1 MMTEILKDPALWALI
16 IFVIPLLLKFP
27 IAVALGGS
35 ALFVSWHWSLGHQMI
50 SYNFYAGIAK
60 FPLLAIPF
68 FILAGV
74 IMEKAGIAVRI
85 INLIKELV
93 GSVTGGLAIATVGVA
108 TFWGAVSGSGPA
120 TVAALGLILIP
131 GMAAAGY
138 DKAFS
143 AAVVSVSSGLAIVIP
158 PSIAFIVYGVVT
170 ETSVSALFAAGV
182 FPGIVVALFLMLFV
196 YFISKKHGYHGEP
209 RGGREKLLKAF
220 KESFWGLLTPV
231 IILGGMTIARPE
243 ETDTTAAEKALSY
256 PAAAIP
262 GIRINPRAAT
272 VAGPEPLTAP
282 QKVAT
287 PTVAIAS
294 PPVTEPTSSF
304 IRLMIRTAMPAFSIM
319 TPAKIKKGM
328 ARRGNLAMPA

>member
-170 ETSVSALFAAGV
+170 ETSVSALFAA
-182 FPGIVVALFLMLFV
+182 L
-196 YFISKKHGYHGEP
+196 
-209 RGGREKLLKAF
+209 
-220 KESFWGLLTPV
+220 
-231 IILGGMTIARPE
+231 
-243 ETDTTAAEKALSY
+243 
-256 PAAAIP
+256 
-262 GIRINPRAAT
+262 
-272 VAGPEPLTAP
+272 
-282 QKVAT
+282 
-287 PTVAIAS
+287 
-294 PPVTEPTSSF
+294 
-304 IRLMIRTAMPAFSIM
+304 
-319 TPAKIKKGM
+319 
-328 ARRGNLAMPA
+328 